1 MTETMVV
8 NSAVALH
15 QAITQLTAQWS
26 EHKYLEIEVR
36 HRAKQRTWTQSKA
49 LHVWCELLAT
59 ELNNAG
65 YDMTVFPW
73 REGLELPWTK
83 ESVKEYLWR
92 PVQQAMTDKKSTT
105 EISTVDPTVIHQA
118 LCRTI
123 AERTGVVVPEWPTRE
138 GRAA

>member
-1 MTETMVV
+1 MTDTMTI

-36 HRAKQRTWTQSKA
+36 HKARQRTWTQNKA
-49 LHVWCELLAT
+49 LHVFLGQLADA
-59 ELNNAG
+59 LNDSG

-73 REGLELPWTK
+73 RDGLELPWTMT
-83 ESVKEYLWR
+83 SCKEYLWR
-92 PVQQAMTDKKSTT
+92 PVQQAMTDKHSTT
-105 EISTVDPTVIHQA
+105 EISTVDPTIIHQA